1 MKRTDL
7 LNLLSY
13 CNQFHNLLNQKGNK
27 MEIIK
32 TISGVEFN
40 DNNGKLVEV
49 NDAETLNHYTKTLG
63 LTFDFFNGL
72 ISKQDENNQPV
83 ECGFITEGQDITLTF
98 ELDEMDAD
106 ILQAIQYKTH
116 KRDMIFYDFSNRT
129 AYRLAP
135 NGEYMCLGEFTYR
148 FMGAN

>member
-1 MKRTDL
+1 
-7 LNLLSY
+7 
-13 CNQFHNLLNQKGNK
+13 

-40 DNNGKLVEV
+40 DNDGKLVEV
-49 NDAETLNHYTKTLG
+49 KDAETLNHCIKKFG

-98 ELDEMDAD
+98 ELDEMDED
-106 ILQAIQYKTH
+106 ILQTIQYKTH
-116 KRDMIFYDFSNRT
+116 KRDIVFYNFSDRL
-129 AYRLAP
+129 AYRLTP
-135 NGEYMCLGEFTYR
+135 NGEYMYLGQFTYH